1 MTKIMLLHGVLD
13 EIQDHLT
20 WWLVDGTWKTFK
32 YVEPFSYHNHA
43 KHWVDNVNNC
53 HHDPIGLEEAWA
65 TNGDPIENLHSY
77 CWWQSFLSY
86 LIGHNLP

>member
-32 YVEPFSYHNHA
+32 YA
-43 KHWVDNVNNC
+43 KE
-53 HHDPIGLEEAWA
+53 GKKEKRKEGA
-65 TNGDPIENLHSY
+65 
-77 CWWQSFLSY
+77 
-86 LIGHNLP
+86 